1 MKTLEFKEF
10 FNLMKP
16 ILNGRANANLVRELV
31 SMITSLDSDIDPS
44 ESQKDNTL
52 RAYANGSREL
62 SDDYARSI
70 IDCLDYRNFV
80 ESINSRDDAI
90 ISRLAEDFSSI
101 DASITPENVGEKAAD
116 IFVDILHRQAGGG
129 RKGVSSTISNRRY
142 NLKYKYGERLL
153 IETQGSCPNKC
164 GKPLYISRNEKSIPS
179 YEVTVI
185 DGNEAIDDYDN
196 LIALCPDCH
205 NLYSLAPNEDDIEE
219 MIEIKNML
227 KDREFSEKGLSVL
240 SIEKGIENILENL
253 GGVDYSSLPKLNY
266 DAVKVKDKIYK
277 NDFLLIRKNI
287 ENVTS
292 YFLFIDEKLKGM
304 EKENKIHYEELSI
317 QVRLAYLE
325 ARKIMNGQEQIYESL
340 VDWLVTKTKQRRDS
354 CEIMISYFVQKCE
367 VFDAITK

>member
-1 MKTLEFKEF
+1 MKIVEFKEF

-70 IDCLDYRNFV
+70 IECLDYRNFV

-90 ISRLAEDFSSI
+90 ITRLTEDFSSV

-153 IETQGSCPNKC
+153 IEARGVCPNKC
-164 GKPLYISRNEKSIPS
+164 GKPLYISNNGKTTPS
-179 YEVTVI
+179 YEVAII
-185 DGNEAIDDYDN
+185 DAGNSRGDYEN
-196 LIALCPDCH
+196 LIALCPECFSMH
-205 NLYSLAPNEDDIEE
+205 TLSPSEDYIEE
-219 MIEIKNML
+219 LLDIKNML
-227 KDREFSEKGLSVL
+227 MDRELGEKSLSVL
-240 SIEKGIENILENL
+240 SIEKGIENILQNL
-253 GGVDYSSLPKLNY
+253 GSVDYRLLPKLNY
-266 DAVKVKDKIYK
+266 DAVKVEDKIYK

-292 YFLFIDEKLKGM
+292 YFLFIDEKLKGLA
-304 EKENKIHYEELSI
+304 KENRVHYEQLSM
-317 QVRLAYLE
+317 QVRMAYIE
-325 ARKIMNGQEQIYESL
+325 ASKSLVGQAEIYESL
-340 VDWLVTKTKQRRDS
+340 VDWLYKKTKQRKES